1 MLFQEIIAIKR
12 DGRTLSDEAIEEM
25 VAGIANGKATEG
37 QVAAFA
43 MAVFLNG
50 MEPSENVALTRAM
63 THSGLVIDW
72 SDKNLN
78 GPVVDKHS
86 TGGIGDKVSLMLA
99 PMVAACGA
107 HVPMISGRGL
117 GHTGGTLDKLEAIPG
132 YTVGQSMDRFKE
144 IVADVGCAIVGQT
157 GDLAPADKRL
167 YSVRDV
173 TATVESIP
181 LITSSILCKKLAS
194 GLQGLVMDVK
204 TGSGA
209 FMQRME
215 DSQTLAQSI
224 VDVANGAGLKTTAFV
239 TEMGQ
244 PLGSTAG
251 NAVEMGEVVQF
262 LTGGK
267 RDARLQEVVLTLGSE
282 MLVLGN
288 MYDNRNDARAALLE
302 KLESGHAAERFSR
315 MVEALGGPAD
325 FIEKSEPYLPQAK
338 VTLEVMPD
346 HAGPVKAVDTRGVG
360 MAIVRMKGGRAA
372 PTDSLD
378 YSVGFTQ
385 LAGVGD
391 EVGPD
396 QPLAVVHAAD
406 EAMAERAATELRTAY
421 QLAEAGTQVSRP
433 VIVHECLSAQD
444 ATIELPRA
452 ASA

>member
-12 DGRTLSDEAIEEM
+12 DGKALSDEAIDAM
-25 VAGIANGKATEG
+25 IAGITKQTASEG

-50 MEPSENVALTRAM
+50 MTARESVALTRAM

-72 SDKNLN
+72 SDKNLK

-99 PMVAACGA
+99 PMVAACGG

-132 YTVGQSMDRFKE
+132 YTVGQELSQFKN
-144 IVADVGCAIVGQT
+144 IVATVGCAIVGQT

-167 YSVRDV
+167 YGIRDV
-173 TATVESIP
+173 TGTVESIP
-181 LITSSILCKKLAS
+181 LITASILCKKLAS

-215 DSQTLAQSI
+215 DSLELAQSI

-244 PLGSTAG
+244 PLGYTAG
-251 NAVEMGEVVQF
+251 NALEIAETVEF
-262 LTGGK
+262 LTSK
-267 RDARLQEVVLTLGSE
+267 RRDPRLLEVVLTLAAE
-282 MLVLGN
+282 MLVLGGL
-288 MYDNRNDARAALLE
+288 DADAHLARARLM
-302 KLESGHAAERFSR
+302 ESLDSGKAAEKFGA
-315 MVEALGGPAD
+315 MVAAMGGPKD
-325 FIEKSEPYLPQAK
+325 FIEKSDSYLKKAP
-338 VTLEVMPD
+338 VVLEVF
-346 HAGPVKAVDTRGVG
+346 AEQNGLVQSVDTKEIG
-360 MAIVRMKGGRAA
+360 MAVLRMGGGRRV
-372 PTDSLD
+372 PTDGID
-378 YSVGFTQ
+378 HSVGVTH

-391 EVGPD
+391 AVDG
-396 QPLAVVHAAD
+396 QHPLAIVHAPSK
-406 EAMAERAATELRTAY
+406 EVAEKAAAELKAAYRTESG
-421 QLAEAGTQVSRP
+421 AEVIKP
-433 VIVHECLSAQD
+433 VVIHQRLSGV
-444 ATIELPRA
+444 PA
-452 ASA
+452 AKSGLKQAS